1 MKIARLAT
9 LIIVASVV
17 MTSVA
22 APIVM
27 AAPEFNPST
36 KVAFTGKGSSPKLLG
51 GFGIEKV
58 ACEKSASSGE
68 VLTATE
74 ARNVVVSFSHCI
86 AVSNRGERETC
97 TAKSTNAPNESSI
110 VTTTLRGSLGLIL
123 PKPKS
128 GSDVGLLLEPAEGKT
143 FFILQPDT
151 TKGCF
156 EEQRVTGK
164 IAGLIEPVGVLS
176 TTAKLTL
183 AATSGKQN
191 IEEIDLSAG
200 GLPVEPELISF
211 GAEVAEEAT
220 EQLSFA
226 AKVEVT

>member
-9 LIIVASVV
+9 LIIVASIA
-17 MTSVA
+17 TSSVA
-22 APIVM
+22 ATTATAGPV
-27 AAPEFNPST
+27 FNPST
-36 KVAFTGKGSSPKLLG
+36 KAAFTGTGASPKLLG
-51 GFGIEKV
+51 GFGIKEIN
-58 ACEKSASSGE
+58 CEKSASAGE

-74 ARNVVVSFSHCI
+74 ARGVVISFSHCI
-86 AVSNRGERETC
+86 ALANGVEKETC
-97 TAKSTNAPNESSI
+97 TAKSTNASTENSI

-128 GSDVGLLLEPAEGKT
+128 GPDVGLLLAPATEKT

-151 TKGCF
+151 AKHCF

-164 IAGLIEPVGVLS
+164 IAGLVEPIGVLS

-183 AATSGKQN
+183 ASTSGKQN
-191 IEEIDLSAG
+191 IEEIDLTGG
-200 GLPVEPELISF
+200 GLVLPELISF
-211 GAEVAEEAT
+211 GVEVAEDAA